1 MPSYLNIIIRAIFAY
16 FTLLTLTRSMGKRE
30 VSQMTFFD
38 YIVGITIGT
47 LTGALVTDTNKNF
60 TTILPALIIFAL
72 FQIITAYLS
81 LKNRTFRKIFDG
93 SKTVL
98 IKNGKILEKNMLK
111 TRINIDELNTK
122 LRQKNV
128 FKLADVE
135 FAYLETDGK
144 ISVMTKSDQQPVTP
158 KDLNLSVPSSG
169 IGHLVI
175 EEGEIMENV
184 LRQNKLTKSWLMDKL
199 SQQGINDISDVM
211 FGQVD
216 DSGKLYIDKY
226 ESENR

>member
-1 MPSYLNIIIRAIFAY
+1 MPTYLDILTRAILAY
-16 FTLLTLTRSMGKRE
+16 FTLFALTRLMGKRE
-30 VSQMTFFD
+30 ISQMTFFD

-47 LTGALVTDTNKNF
+47 LTGALITDTNKNF
-60 TTILPALIIFAL
+60 TTILPALIVFTL

-93 SKTVL
+93 SKTILV
-98 IKNGKILEKNMLK
+98 KNGKILEKNMLK
-111 TRINIDELNTK
+111 SRLNIDELNTR

-135 FAYLETDGK
+135 FAYLEPDGK
-144 ISVMTKSDQQPVTP
+144 ISVMKKSNKAPITP
-158 KDLNLSVPSSG
+158 SDINLQVKSSG

-175 EEGEIMENV
+175 EEGEIIENV
-184 LRQNKLTKSWLMDKL
+184 LRQNKLTKAWLMNKL
-199 SQQGINDISDVM
+199 SQQGINNISDVM

-216 DSGKLYIDKY
+216 DSGNLYVDRY
-226 ESENR
+226 EDTIK